1 MFGVVSLT
9 MGNSVFPAGNR
20 LTGHKYLFRKLVLWQ
35 SHLCPEFQNHIL
47 CIHTIITSRSSYPKV
62 IGMTSNLL
70 LRNARWSN
78 TLPLR
83 ITRHS
88 GTSWSFPNYMQKA
101 LWQYA
106 REPFMRREYG
116 KSKNRKRICNLSCF
130 PESLLHLSLYPY
142 KTRLHQKARFAFT
155 PISRF
160 VLILTDNYCSA
171 RCLYLA

>member
-1 MFGVVSLT
+1 MIEYAAL
-9 MGNSVFPAGNR
+9 AGNAAQR
-20 LTGHKYLFRKLVLWQ
+20 YIMIVSQLYAKGSL
-35 SHLCPEFQNHIL
+35 
-47 CIHTIITSRSSYPKV
+47 
-62 IGMTSNLL
+62 
-70 LRNARWSN
+70 
-78 TLPLR
+78 
-83 ITRHS
+83 
-88 GTSWSFPNYMQKA
+88 
-101 LWQYA
+101 QYA

-142 KTRLHQKARFAFT
+142 KTRLHQKARFAFP